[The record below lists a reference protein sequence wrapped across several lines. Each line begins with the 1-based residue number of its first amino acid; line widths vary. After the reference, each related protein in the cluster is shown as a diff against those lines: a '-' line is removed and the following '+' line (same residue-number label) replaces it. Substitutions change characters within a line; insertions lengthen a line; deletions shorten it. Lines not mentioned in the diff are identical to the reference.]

1 MQLRPYQENAIR
13 EIEARIATGRRR
25 IVVVAPCAAGKTVCF
40 AHISAEAVRRGQSV
54 LILAHRRELIQ
65 QTYAKL
71 LDAGVAEPDIGVL
84 MASDT
89 RRRPAAP
96 VQVASIDTLRRRPK
110 PLADIVIRDEAHRG
124 LSRTDQQIAALYP
137 DALHLGFTATPYRAD
152 GRGLGEF
159 YDDLVVVATVGDL
172 IAHGYLVESRVF
184 TVPAE
189 RLPDLSHVHVRAGDY
204 VPEEL
209 DHAVNQG
216 RLVGNIVEH
225 WKRHAADLRTVVFA
239 VSIKHSKRIVERF
252 LEGGIAAEH
261 LDGSVSGAERDA
273 ILARVVAGTTRVVS
287 NVAVWAEGTD
297 VPPIKCA
304 ILARPTKSTGLYLQQ
319 VGRILRPWQGERA
332 ILLDHAGCVR
342 EHGLPDEERDFSLR
356 PEPKHEPRSA
366 PAQVR
371 IRTCLGCFAV
381 LPAHLHVCPECGAV
395 LGGSR
400 RPIAEAD
407 GQLVEIAP
415 RSLAGEQLALQVR
428 VDEHR
433 RIGWDDARKRTHFE
447 QLRALAR
454 ARKRDEAWV
463 RAEFI
468 GRYGGPPPPEWV
480 QNAWGS
486 L

>member
-1 MQLRPYQENAIR
+1 
-13 EIEARIATGRRR
+13 
-25 IVVVAPCAAGKTVCF
+25 VAPLGFIGRQPHVLGRDGCVTP
-40 AHISAEAVRRGQSV
+40 SAELRR
-54 LILAHRRELIQ
+54 LH
-65 QTYAKL
+65 
-71 LDAGVAEPDIGVL
+71 GVL
-84 MASDT
+84 FPS
-89 RRRPAAP
+89 
-96 VQVASIDTLRRRPK
+96 V
-110 PLADIVIRDEAHRG
+110 
-124 LSRTDQQIAALYP
+124 
-137 DALHLGFTATPYRAD
+137 
-152 GRGLGEF
+152 
-159 YDDLVVVATVGDL
+159 VVVATVRDL

-225 WKRHAADLRTVVFA
+225 WKRHAAGLRTVVFA
-239 VSIKHSKRIVERF
+239 VSIKHSKHIVERF

-287 NVAVWAEGTD
+287 NVSVWAEGTD

-319 VGRILRPWQGERA
+319 VGRILRPWQGQRA

-371 IRTCLGCFAV
+371 IRTCMGCFAV
-381 LPAHLHVCPECGAV
+381 LPGHLYVCPECGAI

-415 RSLAGEQLALQVR
+415 RPLAGEQLALQIR
-428 VDEHR
+428 ADEHR

-454 ARKRDEAWV
+454 ARRRDEAWV

-468 GRYGGPPPPEWV
+468 DRYGGPPPPEWM